1 MYDIVGSLPLELL
14 IYVAEYLSLEDIVRN
29 QRVSKRWHTIF
40 TCSAIIAPVLR
51 ETLAFLD
58 LEREVVGTNV
68 PIADAMRYL
77 RWRHGL
83 QHARPVRK
91 IFFPWP
97 AHWSIIPASVRCHS
111 RRLCYPIAG
120 SDNFEFLNLET
131 GERSVWFDSE
141 RESCYFQ
148 YKMSGRYLVLQALR
162 GPTKGTE
169 RFTALDMHTKQT
181 CSQQIPL
188 PCYEVVG
195 DKAVYTSLPE
205 LTVQQTKWATC
216 TGQLLE
222 RKILQLPLPPD
233 VRIKDAAD
241 RDQYRTYGHKT
252 VKQFFTSK
260 DKLVI
265 IHLEYNYAADRLNV
279 RKIDCAE
286 STNEKTKFSITSH
299 ADLSGQLAYHYIKD
313 TRDIVIQD
321 ATAGKATLHPVLASR
336 NDVIQAPTSPD
347 FKPQRWGARN
357 TFSPVYSAAFGDRE
371 VFGLVNR
378 ASVQLWFFNPNFT
391 PDPRNWKLWNEG

>member
-1 MYDIVGSLPLELL
+1 
-14 IYVAEYLSLEDIVRN
+14 
-29 QRVSKRWHTIF
+29 
-40 TCSAIIAPVLR
+40 
-51 ETLAFLD
+51 
-58 LEREVVGTNV
+58 
-68 PIADAMRYL
+68 
-77 RWRHGL
+77 
-83 QHARPVRK
+83 
-91 IFFPWP
+91 
-97 AHWSIIPASVRCHS
+97 
-111 RRLCYPIAG
+111 
-120 SDNFEFLNLET
+120 
-131 GERSVWFDSE
+131 
-141 RESCYFQ
+141 
-148 YKMSGRYLVLQALR
+148 
-162 GPTKGTE
+162 
-169 RFTALDMHTKQT
+169 MHTKQT

-205 LTVQQTKWATC
+205 LTGPIYVWDLSSNHVQKIGNFSHLILYHVDAAENVLVTFDTERIDQPPKVQQTKWATC

-222 RKILQLPLPPD
+222 RKIFQLPLPPD

-378 ASVQLWFFNPNFT
+378 AGVQLWFFNPNFT